1 MNVQDYKKK
10 IEEIINQAE
19 KDGIKITTYNKVL
32 EQNNDIVLDRG
43 ILIYESKYTTDNNR
57 INHGER
63 IESLGVIK
71 FSWLATIEDGFDLV
85 R

>member
-10 IEEIINQAE
+10 IEEIISQAE

-32 EQNNDIVLDRG
+32 EQNSDIVLDRG

-57 INHGER
+57 IKYGER
-63 IESLGVIK
+63 IESLGVTK
-71 FSWLATIEDGFDLV
+71 FS
-85 R
+85 